1 MEWHD
6 EMGLFGGNHFIP
18 HNPAGFRRFIDM
30 VRKHGMKLLVYV
42 STSLFTCTDP
52 DFRKE
57 WSRGKGELSF
67 CWNLAE
73 CSYASPGWRAYF
85 FPHLVGLLDD
95 YGVDGVFNDAGYQS
109 YKEPKPPWSDDVV
122 AFGSEECGGH
132 TDDMRA
138 LIYAE
143 VNRRGGIVKL
153 HMGNEQEPKSNSKIH
168 DYLWVGE
175 GATNADHLRQMV
187 KNRPPYV
194 VPCLDFVCR
203 PAKIE
208 NEDELYLN
216 TIPYMQFPLLLG
228 GRPFTGERGF
238 VPGIKYG
245 EYGRNVLEVWEHY
258 KAHPE
263 GPHPYGWWDSVPGRP
278 EARPTW
284 AGEKS
289 LMSGKN

>member
-1 MEWHD
+1 
-6 EMGLFGGNHFIP
+6 
-18 HNPAGFRRFIDM
+18 M
-30 VRKHGMKLLVYV
+30 VHKCGMKPLVYV

-57 WSRGKGELSF
+57 WSRGKGESSF

-153 HMGNEQEPKSNSKIH
+153 HMGNEQEPEKATLRSTTISGSARVNECGPPSSNGQESPT
-168 DYLWVGE
+168 LCGPVSRFR
-175 GATNADHLRQMV
+175 L
-187 KNRPPYV
+187 
-194 VPCLDFVCR
+194 
-203 PAKIE
+203 PAC
-208 NEDELYLN
+208 ED
-216 TIPYMQFPLLLG
+216 
-228 GRPFTGERGF
+228 
-238 VPGIKYG
+238 
-245 EYGRNVLEVWEHY
+245 
-258 KAHPE
+258 
-263 GPHPYGWWDSVPGRP
+263 
-278 EARPTW
+278 
-284 AGEKS
+284 
-289 LMSGKN
+289 